1 MNYATSRAVIRREEN
16 LSRRLGIQISR
27 RRYLIVNSMLAHPN
41 ASIWEAVEE
50 VATFT
55 LAHPEWDMEET
66 RTWAWWNLPR
76 SG

>member
-27 RRYLIVNSMLAHPN
+27 RRYLIVNSLLAHPK
-41 ASIWEAVEE
+41 ATIWEAVEE
-50 VATFT
+50 VATST

-66 RTWAWWNLPR
+66 KTWAWWTLPQVR
-76 SG
+76 